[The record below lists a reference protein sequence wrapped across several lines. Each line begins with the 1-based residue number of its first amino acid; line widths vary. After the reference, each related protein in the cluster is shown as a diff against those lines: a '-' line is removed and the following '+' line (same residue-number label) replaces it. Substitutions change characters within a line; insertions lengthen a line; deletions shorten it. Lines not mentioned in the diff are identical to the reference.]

1 MDNVNKY
8 PYLVNNEDNQ
18 NLLKKKDK
26 CDKYDYITAIACGA
40 IGGMIDIFLVG
51 APGDSVLGK
60 WTDKQVDN
68 AVMGFAKKLGWNP
81 KASNTGNAN
90 SAIGFLERK
99 FKVNYDQ
106 RKPSDVNDLFNI
118 SPNSHHMMS
127 LAHSPDIIGL
137 FFSILNQF
145 TLTKDAVANGRLVTI
160 ATDTFELQ
168 GGNFIMKIMCGIANW
183 FGHLMSDVA
192 GSSGSH
198 GRGTGIVMPFYELFG
213 FCKFGSFNT
222 ADGKKD
228 LAEVAMQAFN
238 QGLDFRFGLTQAIP
252 LVITELS
259 IRLIWAIRRKFQYRM
274 PIRDC
279 IPSMKHDTLRVMLI
293 IGNGTLCF
301 MDGADALIRSGGNA
315 VLFFMRMNIVAWF
328 RFATLVLKEV
338 FIRLGIVDSIQRTI
352 EAFKRIN
359 VALLDYLHKLEQI
372 DVALF
377 KEETRKYNE
386 LVMSLD
392 SAKSDKDLN
401 RLLLNMYDEYGI
413 SKPWQGDFN
422 EHMSNK
428 NGTLRFE

>member
-137 FFSILNQF
+137 FFW
-145 TLTKDAVANGRLVTI
+145 
-160 ATDTFELQ
+160 
-168 GGNFIMKIMCGIANW
+168 KIG
-183 FGHLMSDVA
+183 
-192 GSSGSH
+192 
-198 GRGTGIVMPFYELFG
+198 
-213 FCKFGSFNT
+213 
-222 ADGKKD
+222 
-228 LAEVAMQAFN
+228 
-238 QGLDFRFGLTQAIP
+238 
-252 LVITELS
+252 
-259 IRLIWAIRRKFQYRM
+259 
-274 PIRDC
+274 
-279 IPSMKHDTLRVMLI
+279 
-293 IGNGTLCF
+293 
-301 MDGADALIRSGGNA
+301 
-315 VLFFMRMNIVAWF
+315 
-328 RFATLVLKEV
+328 
-338 FIRLGIVDSIQRTI
+338 
-352 EAFKRIN
+352 
-359 VALLDYLHKLEQI
+359 
-372 DVALF
+372 
-377 KEETRKYNE
+377 YN
-386 LVMSLD
+386 S
-392 SAKSDKDLN
+392 N
-401 RLLLNMYDEYGI
+401 RYI
-413 SKPWQGDFN
+413 
-422 EHMSNK
+422 
-428 NGTLRFE
+428 